1 MKQYVIDQLR
11 QTDYLKVLEFLDA
24 HCERTELEGLYRREL
39 PPELLSAT
47 QAEHASCQPHY
58 FAINLDVRQVSFE
71 LLVRS
76 SQIIRCNCIA
86 YATREQRDYILA
98 FADGV
103 LDRLEI
109 KI

>member
-11 QTDYLKVLEFLDA
+11 ESDYLKLLDFLDA
-24 HCERTELEGLYRREL
+24 NYEKTMLEGIYRKEIPDEYL
-39 PPELLSAT
+39 TPAQT
-47 QAEHASCQPHY
+47 GHAACRPHY
-58 FAINLDVRQVSFE
+58 FAINLDVRRVSFE

-76 SQIIRCNCIA
+76 SQIIRCNCID

-98 FADGV
+98 FADGMLEQ
-103 LDRLEI
+103 LDI

>member
-11 QTDYLKVLEFLDA
+11 QADYVKVLEYLDA
-24 HCERTELEGLYRREL
+24 HCERTELEGLYRKEI
-39 PPELLSAT
+39 PTKLLSGT
-47 QAEHASCQPHY
+47 QAEHATCQPHY
-58 FAINLDVRQVSFE
+58 FAVNLDVRRVSFE

-76 SQIIRCNCIA
+76 AQILRCNCIG

-98 FADGV
+98 FADEM
-103 LDRLEI
+103 LDQLEI